1 MTDRR
6 ADDDAPLASEVLAAA
21 AAEAVDPLAR
31 AYLGRG
37 LIDLAALADARGAA
51 DSRSRS
57 PRP

>member
-1 MTDRR
+1 
-6 ADDDAPLASEVLAAA
+6 VLAAA
-21 AAEAVDPLAR
+21 AAEAVNPLAR